1 MADFQKRLITV
12 NRQLEKVER
21 AQIAFLSEAILPV
34 AKVDSC
40 QGNPL
45 KIYECLTNSSECKGK
60 AQQLMNFILERVC
73 PRFLPSSESCVIALS
88 RELALHKL
96 LLEVAMA
103 LRVEHAQD
111 FIRFAAIDLSLTTQK
126 FIAADPNPSVGL
138 LELFKCA
145 LERCVISANDVS
157 KLKEWLKDIEAE
169 STLKIVQEFEK
180 RYSLPAGTYS

>member
-1 MADFQKRLITV
+1 MADFRKRLIIV

-21 AQIAFLSEAILPV
+21 AQMVFLSEAILPV
-34 AKVDSC
+34 AKVESC

-60 AQQLMNFILERVC
+60 AQQLMSFILESVGS
-73 PRFLPSSESCVIALS
+73 PLLPSSESCVTALS
-88 RELALHKL
+88 LELALHKL
-96 LLEVAMA
+96 LLDVAMA

-111 FIRFAAIDLSLTTQK
+111 FIYFAAPDLSQNAQNLN
-126 FIAADPNPSVGL
+126 AADANPSVGL

-157 KLKEWLKDIEAE
+157 KLKEWLKEIKAE
-169 STLKIVQEFEK
+169 STLKVVQEFEK
-180 RYSLPAGTYS
+180 QNLLPAGTC